1 MKKTKLLAALSAAML
16 GCCAMGG
23 TAFAEE
29 TEPVD
34 YSKYQMG
41 DINLDGEVDIDDAQ
55 IALRLY
61 TEYLVGRTVEES
73 CLRNGITAEQAKLG
87 DIVSYKGTDLSND
100 LSDAFYILSYYADNL
115 SRKNVGE
122 TVSEYVQRLIHIGM
136 ANPDII
142 VNDRSL

>member
-1 MKKTKLLAALSAAML
+1 MKKNKLFAALSAAML

-34 YSKYQMG
+34 YSKYQLG
-41 DINLDGEVDIDDAQ
+41 DINLDGVVDVEDAQ

-61 TEYLVGRTVEES
+61 TEYLAGRTVEES

-87 DIVSYKGTDLSND
+87 NIVNETYSGDELVTVE
-100 LSDAFYILSYYADNL
+100 DAFLILVYYNDRL
-115 SRKNVGE
+115 CGKTGGD
-122 TVSEYVQRLIHIGM
+122 TITEYVQKLIQTGLFTS
-136 ANPDII
+136 DVI
-142 VNDRSL
+142 VNER

>member
-1 MKKTKLLAALSAAML
+1 MKKTKLLAVLSAAML

-23 TAFAEE
+23 AAFAEE

-41 DINLDGEVDIDDAQ
+41 DINLNGEVDIDDAQ

-61 TEYLVGRTVEES
+61 TEYLVGRTAEES
-73 CLRNGITAEQAKLG
+73 YLRNGITAEQAKLG

-115 SRKNVGE
+115 SRKNAEE
-122 TVSEYVQRLIHIGM
+122 TVSEYVQRLINIGM